1 MSQQTSLNLSINYTK
16 QELDSTTT
24 LDKAVK
30 SPLPQAY
37 TPFSLSSPRVL
48 NTSSCTTQHS
58 TGLLTPCRQ
67 VGLRRRSIRNA
78 ISPTCSD
85 TTSSASPITL
95 RFVGPIGSS
104 RKLRKLDKHVP
115 HEKETSRSSGK
126 RLNLENVTEKAKQSR
141 YEGTEESIQGKC
153 EERNKN
159 HTENFN
165 NNKGQQSDIGVF
177 KDSDTKNR
185 SDSYSMISSG
195 NSDKEKV
202 MRKTKLESL
211 DDKTQQCSVEKPCCK
226 DLDLQ
231 SSSSNDAH
239 NVIISESGNDE
250 CLTEKSQIENMD
262 DNTQQFY
269 ADTPSSSNL
278 DFQSN
283 SNNEDKMVNSE
294 NMIECTEEN
303 LNILKQ
309 QITAK
314 EEEIKRLKLILLY
327 KKKHNVNE
335 LATEITRWK
344 EGCQEA
350 LRRLHQASVL
360 QGYQHSMIQLMEMF
374 GIPPKAVG
382 YDEDADDFV

>member
-16 QELDSTTT
+16 QELDSITI

-30 SPLPQAY
+30 SPFPQAY
-37 TPFSLSSPRVL
+37 IPFSSSSPRVL
-48 NTSSCTTQHS
+48 NTSSYRTQHS
-58 TGLLTPCRQ
+58 TRLLTPCRQ
-67 VGLRRRSIRNA
+67 VGLRRRSIRNT
-78 ISPTCSD
+78 ISPTSSD
-85 TTSSASPITL
+85 ITASPK
-95 RFVGPIGSS
+95 FSS
-104 RKLRKLDKHVP
+104 GVLDKQVP

-126 RLNLENVTEKAKQSR
+126 RLNLEKVTEKTKQCR
-141 YEGTEESIQGKC
+141 YERTEEPIQGKC
-153 EERNKN
+153 EEKNKN

-165 NNKGQQSDIGVF
+165 NNRGQQSDIGVL

-211 DDKTQQCSVEKPCCK
+211 DDKTQQCSVETTCCK

-239 NVIISESGNDE
+239 NVMISESGNDE
-250 CLTEKSQIENMD
+250 CLTEKSHIENMD

-269 ADTPSSSNL
+269 ADTPSSNNL

-327 KKKHNVNE
+327 KKKVIDND
-335 LATEITRWK
+335 
-344 EGCQEA
+344 
-350 LRRLHQASVL
+350 L
-360 QGYQHSMIQLMEMF
+360 QSHSF
-374 GIPPKAVG
+374 YFCV
-382 YDEDADDFV
+382 